1 MKLKSQM
8 QLAGL
13 LISLFAT
20 VQPALASSWT
30 LDKVVSLTRHGVR
43 PQTNT
48 EKLNKATNLNWPSF
62 DVADGNLTGHGY
74 AGMLQQGAYMLA
86 QWQEQG
92 LKISNHCPSEDQFF
106 LWSSPSPRIKAT
118 GKAIAD
124 GMFPGCGVMPLSVSG
139 ENGPLFELYDLGE
152 AHPDKNVMKKQI
164 MERMG
169 TPEQAAAH
177 YKESVDLLRN
187 TVCAKDKPSCEF
199 LDKPW
204 GVKFKE
210 SGKPQLKGPGEF
222 GATIGE
228 TIRLQYSDNM
238 PIADVAFGHGV
249 DAKSVKAL
257 MAMHAAQYHLAL
269 DTPEFAAHSGSL
281 LMRQILSALTAG
293 THLAKQWP
301 GDVRLE
307 RPLVMLLGHD
317 TNIAEIQTMLGLEW
331 ELPDYPANDIPPG
344 ATLSFAR
351 FHKAGSDKEFVRV
364 RFEARTL
371 DQWRSLSPLND
382 QQPLPHQDLNV
393 AGCESTDVGVL
404 CPLDT
409 VVKRASQLLVKDGLQ
424 LALFQTK

>member
-1 MKLKSQM
+1 MKLRSQM

-13 LISLFAT
+13 FISLLAT
-20 VQPALASSWT
+20 ISPALASTWT

-48 EKLNKATNLNWPSF
+48 EKLNKATQLEWPKF

-74 AGMLQQGAYMLA
+74 AGMMQQGTYLLA
-86 QWQEQG
+86 QWQQQG
-92 LKISNHCPSEDQFF
+92 LNVKSQCPNQEQFF
-106 LWSSPSPRIKAT
+106 LWTSPSPRIKAT
-118 GKAIAD
+118 GKAMAD
-124 GMFPGCGVMPLSVSG
+124 GMFPGCGITPLSVNA

-152 AHPDKNVMKKQI
+152 AHPDKAIMTKQI

-169 TPEQAAAH
+169 SPEQAAAH
-177 YKESVDLLRN
+177 YKESVDLLRK
-187 TVCAKDKPSCEF
+187 TVCATDKPSCAF

-204 GVKFKE
+204 GVKFKA
-210 SGKPQLKGPGEF
+210 SGKPKLKGPGEF

-238 PIADVAFGHGV
+238 PIRDVAFGHGV
-249 DAKSVKAL
+249 DAKAVKAL

-281 LMRQILSALTAG
+281 LMRQMLSAVTAG
-293 THLAKQWP
+293 TNLASQWP
-301 GDVRLE
+301 GDERLT

-317 TNIAEIQTMLGLEW
+317 TNIAEIQTLLGFDW

-344 ATLSFAR
+344 GTLSFAR

-371 DQWRSLSPLND
+371 DQWRSLSPLSKK
-382 QQPLPHQDLNV
+382 QPLPYQDMNV
-393 AGCESTDVGVL
+393 EGCQSTEVGVL

-409 VVKRASQLLVKDGLQ
+409 IVKRASKLLVNDGMQ
-424 LALFQTK
+424 LAAFQTN